1 MSPADQVETLFLATL
16 TRKPTHEEQ
25 TRFAGYIQSGGA
37 RNNPKE
43 ALADVFWVLL
53 NTSEFLFNH

>member
-1 MSPADQVETLFLATL
+1 V
-16 TRKPTHEEQ
+16 Q
-25 TRFAGYIQSGGA
+25 TGGA

-53 NTSEFLFNH
+53 NTTEFLFNH